1 MAAVSR
7 PIGPRS
13 LLLAVLTAYLSSLA
27 RNPLGTKAV
36 TAATLNFLQEEI
48 AQRCSGMRAHEQARA
63 KARGG
68 SGGGKCAI
76 ERVVDK
82 RVLQFSLYGLVV
94 SGPLNHFLY
103 EILNRV
109 FAGRPKT
116 KLNTVLALLA
126 QNLLISPVL
135 NSVFL
140 AANAAIAGERDVRRI
155 VQVVRA
161 RLLGMM
167 KVSWVVFP
175 CVQLFAARALPPLV
189 WVPFFNAIAFVFG
202 TYFNTQG
209 KIRALQ
215 AARAADGDD
224 GDSSSSSSGSSK
236 RD

>member
-1 MAAVSR
+1 MAALSKPVT
-7 PIGPRS
+7 PRS
-13 LLLAVLTAYLSSLA
+13 LALSVLTAYLSVLA
-27 RNPLGTKAV
+27 RQPLATKAC

-48 AQRCSGMRAHEQARA
+48 AQRCSGMRAQEQQQQQQQR
-63 KARGG
+63 
-68 SGGGKCAI
+68 SGNKQPSVI
-76 ERVVDK
+76 VNP
-82 RVLQFSLYGLVV
+82 RVLQFSLYGLAI

-109 FAGRPKT
+109 FASRPRT
-116 KLNTVLALLA
+116 KVNTLLALLA
-126 QNLLISPVL
+126 QNLVISPIL

-140 AANAAIAGERDVRRI
+140 AANAVIAGERNLGRI
-155 VQVVRA
+155 AAVVRT

-189 WVPFFNAIAFVFG
+189 WVPFFNAVAFVFG

-209 KIRALQ
+209 KIRALK
-215 AARAADGDD
+215 AARASPAE
-224 GDSSSSSSGSSK
+224 DSDSEEDRQK

>member
-1 MAAVSR
+1 MAAVSK
-7 PIGPRS
+7 PVSPRG
-13 LLLAVLTAYLSSLA
+13 LLLAVLGAYLSSLA
-27 RNPLGTKAV
+27 RNPLATKAC

-48 AQRCSGMRAHEQARA
+48 AQRCSGLRAHEQARA
-63 KARGG
+63 KVSGG
-68 SGGGKCAI
+68 SKCAI
-76 ERVVDK
+76 ERVVNR
-82 RVLQFSLYGLVV
+82 RVLQFSLYGLLV

-103 EILNRV
+103 EMLNRV

-116 KLNTVLALLA
+116 KLNMLLALLA
-126 QNLLISPVL
+126 QNLIISPIL

-155 VQVVRA
+155 VQAVRA

-189 WVPFFNAIAFVFG
+189 WVPFFNAIAFTFG

-215 AARAADGDD
+215 AETAGDD
-224 GDSSSSSSGSSK
+224 GSSGASSDK